1 MFSIKKLMSVI
12 FISTL
17 STSVYSADLLDVY
30 NRSLIHNNAFKT
42 TYNDHK
48 IAEEKYNQ
56 TASSILPEI
65 NITAT
70 SNQINSQ
77 RYTGTGVIKDYSSE
91 GYSVNVTQPI
101 FRLYFFDE
109 LNKSKSQIMKYDLG
123 KMKQKKELILKS
135 TQLYFNLIQLKNNI
149 KTAGT
154 KKDMMEARLK
164 SARKLY
170 QSGQITDI
178 TLNNHINNNNLA
190 DVELIITKNEYEL
203 AKQDIFIFTGREIRD
218 VHDLNTEIELPNNI
232 YEKNIVISKAL
243 SSEDNILMA
252 QYDVDISKDTIKSN
266 RSKHYPTL
274 DIVASYDYSDVSS
287 GNRIGAVTRESSTV
301 GVLLTVPIYQ
311 GGYQSSKVKESRYQ
325 YENAKLSL
333 DNLKRNIKKDIIAKI
348 DSHSLMRKLISIKEI
363 NYNNMNSNYITMQK
377 GYKSGTYSDTQIE
390 ESKYKLLEAKN
401 EFIKS
406 SLDYIFLDLE
416 LKRYSKKLSVKNIE
430 AINSMLIW

>member
-1 MFSIKKLMSVI
+1 MSVI